1 MVGAGNFFL
10 KRYLEE
16 INLNKNV
23 ELTSICRRNKTNLNK
38 ISNITGVKNTYVNH
52 KTMFKKE
59 NLDIALITSPHSK
72 HYEHL
77 RDAIKSNL
85 NILIEKP
92 IVVTD
97 NQVKKIRILLKNYK
111 KKIISILNP
120 AYDPHF
126 HKVENIVSRKN
137 FGKIN
142 YANIYW
148 SDKKKNMYFKKVI
161 KENNIQQNNFR
172 YVNNFKDGSIVYDV
186 LPHLISEL
194 VLIIK
199 KFPLSVYA
207 KSNTKNKVTNLNVN
221 LFFKKNVFVS
231 IKLDGDRKKTKRK
244 INSTY
249 YSNKNRI
256 SVTGKPYKITNF
268 NLKTKKKI
276 NIKFNK
282 KCKNPIS
289 EIVDFINL
297 KSIPKIDV
305 KTSLKIVKILNSVE
319 KSLKKD
325 VQVKMKY

>member
-1 MVGAGNFFL
+1 
-10 KRYLEE
+10 
-16 INLNKNV
+16 
-23 ELTSICRRNKTNLNK
+23 
-38 ISNITGVKNTYVNH
+38 
-52 KTMFKKE
+52 
-59 NLDIALITSPHSK
+59 
-72 HYEHL
+72 
-77 RDAIKSNL
+77 
-85 NILIEKP
+85 
-92 IVVTD
+92 
-97 NQVKKIRILLKNYK
+97 
-111 KKIISILNP
+111 
-120 AYDPHF
+120 
-126 HKVENIVSRKN
+126 
-137 FGKIN
+137 
-142 YANIYW
+142 
-148 SDKKKNMYFKKVI
+148 MYFKKVI

-231 IKLDGDRKKTKRK
+231 IKLDGDRKKTKTK